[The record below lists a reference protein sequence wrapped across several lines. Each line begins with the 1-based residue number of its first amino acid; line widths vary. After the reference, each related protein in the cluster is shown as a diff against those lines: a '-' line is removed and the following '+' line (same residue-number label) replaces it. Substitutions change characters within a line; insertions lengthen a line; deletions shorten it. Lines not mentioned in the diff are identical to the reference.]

1 MAGGKHEI
9 TERYREPEY
18 FEDVAG
24 QAFRRMV
31 PKFAEAI
38 NADDDVLFTIPGRI
52 YCGSTGAIK
61 VIPSNST
68 SDSDAVI
75 FLGVPTGTT
84 LPVSVT
90 KVFATDTNAT
100 SLVLMY

>member
-1 MAGGKHEI
+1 MASGKHEI
-9 TERYREPEY
+9 NERYRKPEY

-24 QAFRRMV
+24 QAIRRIV
-31 PKFAEAI
+31 PKNAVAI
-38 NADDDVLFTIPGRI
+38 NANDDVLFTIPGRI
-52 YCGSTGAIK
+52 YCGSTGTIK

-75 FLGVPTGTT
+75 FSGVQTGDTI
-84 LPVSVT
+84 PVSVT